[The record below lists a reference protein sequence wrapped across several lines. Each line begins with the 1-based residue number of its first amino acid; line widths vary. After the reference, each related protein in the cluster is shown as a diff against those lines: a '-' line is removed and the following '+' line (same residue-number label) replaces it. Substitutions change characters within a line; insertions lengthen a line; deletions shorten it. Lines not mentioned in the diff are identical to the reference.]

1 MFRINHSLIINSYI
15 YTHTLRTC
23 YSKDVVKALVYRVVL
38 WGDELDELLKI
49 LPKKPVD
56 LVAMAM
62 EKEGMDVSPQT
73 MKNYVNPR
81 NVKDARLAFVLRKL
95 VCPKKP
101 TIKEAV
107 EGEDTY
113 ADQENSLVLNP
124 DAWAITMFLSI
135 VCCSGSD
142 SQKTGDR

>member
-1 MFRINHSLIINSYI
+1 M
-15 YTHTLRTC
+15 
-23 YSKDVVKALVYRVVL
+23 
-38 WGDELDELLKI
+38 WGDELEEVLKI

-56 LVAMAM
+56 LVALAL
-62 EKEGMDVSPQT
+62 EKEGMEVTPRI
-73 MKNYVNPR
+73 MKNYVNDR
-81 NVKDARLAFVLRKL
+81 NVKDAKLAFVLRKL

-101 TIKEAV
+101 TLKATD
-107 EGEDTY
+107 GENKDTD

-142 SQKTGDR
+142 SVVLTRLQKFADGAKLSKYIPSCVRSS